1 MSLLHVPPD
10 VTTLPSSALQRE
22 KAGGTRG
29 MGGGSDVERKGGD
42 DGWVSVRHH
51 WHQHCADGV
60 TLRGWISVRGWTGW
74 VGGRGTAQHGTAR
87 HSHRTPWSPRSLT
100 AILRCDLQSSRSV
113 SAACPDPQLR
123 FHVCS
128 NGVSPTDVASTVTAT
143 GSAACDPAAAPTP
156 AATTPRHHNNIAETQ
171 NVASCCTILNFNL
184 AKLR

>member
-1 MSLLHVPPD
+1 VGECATPLTS
-10 VTTLPSSALQRE
+10 TLCGCGHTA
-22 KAGGTRG
+22 
-29 MGGGSDVERKGGD
+29 
-42 DGWVSVRHH
+42 WVDIR
-51 WHQHCADGV
+51 ARLD
-60 TLRGWISVRGWTGW
+60 W
-74 VGGRGTAQHGTAR
+74 VGGRQGNGAARHGTPLTPDALGPSVRGRLSAWEGGRGTTQHGTAR
-87 HSHRTPWSPRSLT
+87 HSHRTPWSPRSFT

-184 AKLR
+184 AKMMVPN